1 MTLRNVENVNGDNI
15 QEVMAEV
22 EETAE
27 EESIPG
33 PVNLNENIE
42 EDEGENDIEVEVKSN
57 TTAIEQDE
65 DEKQPEV
72 VIKPVVDKK
81 YQPSAQ
87 DKSISKLQDQLN
99 KHFDRSKKTDDLL
112 KQIERKMEQID
123 KIVIVSN
130 KQHEIIRKM
139 QVQFNDIQ
147 RTLTKIDRSNTSL
160 RSRSAPK
167 SKPSAKVDKK
177 NRNKSRN
184 SKKGVFRK
192 KLEKLHRYEH
202 LFCIPILSLSQ

>member
-1 MTLRNVENVNGDNI
+1 
-15 QEVMAEV
+15 VMAEV
-22 EETAE
+22 EETA

-57 TTAIEQDE
+57 TTAVEQDE

-72 VIKPVVDKK
+72 RKETVIKPFVDKK

-87 DKSISKLQDQLN
+87 DKAISKLQDQLN

-112 KQIERKMEQID
+112 KQIERKMSQID

-147 RTLTKIDRSNTSL
+147 
-160 RSRSAPK
+160 
-167 SKPSAKVDKK
+167 
-177 NRNKSRN
+177 
-184 SKKGVFRK
+184 
-192 KLEKLHRYEH
+192 
-202 LFCIPILSLSQ
+202 

>member
-1 MTLRNVENVNGDNI
+1 MTLRNDENANGDNI

-22 EETAE
+22 EKTAE

-33 PVNLNENIE
+33 PVNLNESIE
-42 EDEGENDIEVEVKSN
+42 VDEEENDIEVEVKSN
-57 TTAIEQDE
+57 TTAVEQDE
-65 DEKQPEV
+65 EEKQPEV
-72 VIKPVVDKK
+72 RKETVIKPVVAKK
-81 YQPSAQ
+81 YQSSAL
-87 DKSISKLQDQLN
+87 DKSISRLQDQLN

-112 KQIERKMEQID
+112 KQIERKMSQIY

-160 RSRSAPK
+160 RSRSVPNPNQVSK
-167 SKPSAKVDKK
+167 ST
-177 NRNKSRN
+177 RRIGNKSRN
-184 SKKGVFRK
+184 SKKRVFRK
-192 KLEKLHRYEH
+192 K
-202 LFCIPILSLSQ
+202 